1 MKLFTIG
8 YSGKSEAKFFEI
20 LREAGVSKIIDV
32 RRFRTSKFV
41 SFASEINLQKK
52 CKYKYVVM
60 EQVAPLSRLLS
71 DWRNGEIAW
80 SYYER
85 EYKKYLSEIHAEKIF
100 SKGVWDNACLLCMEG
115 EAIQCHRRLLAE
127 YLSEKFNDVEVVH
140 L

>member
-41 SFASEINLQKK
+41 PFVSEINLHKK

-60 EQVAPLSRLLS
+60 EQVAPLSELLS
-71 DWRNGEIAW
+71 DWQKGEIAW

-85 EYKKYLSEIHAEKIF
+85 EYKKYLLEIHAEKFF
-100 SKGVWDNACLLCMEG
+100 SKDILDNACLLCMEG
-115 EAIQCHRRLLAE
+115 EAYQCHRRLLAE